1 MIKKNS
7 TTVAAMMTV
16 VTLVGC
22 ASRPLEPP
30 PSVDPLG
37 AALTRSSERVEAAL
51 LELARASISKKDA
64 GGGITVDWVGE
75 ASPVVASIAQ
85 QMGKRFLLA
94 GRPGVSLPVSIKESS
109 IRPEDALKIIGVQL
123 GDRADLVLL
132 DDAVEMRVK

>member
-7 TTVAAMMTV
+7 IVAAAILIMA
-16 VTLVGC
+16 TLAGC
-22 ASRPLEPP
+22 ASHPRESAPP
-30 PSVDPLG
+30 IDPLG
-37 AALTRSSERVEAAL
+37 DALTRSSERVEAAL

-94 GRPGVSLPVSIKESS
+94 GRPGVSLPVSIKERSV
-109 IRPEDALKIIGVQL
+109 RPEDALKIIGVQL
-123 GDRADLVLL
+123 GERADLVLM
-132 DDAVEMRVK
+132 DDAIEMRVK

>member
-7 TTVAAMMTV
+7 TVAAAILIAA
-16 VTLVGC
+16 TLAGC
-22 ASRPLEPP
+22 ASHPQEAAPP
-30 PSVDPLG
+30 VDPLG
-37 AALTRSSERVEAAL
+37 DALTRSSERVEAAL

-94 GRPGVSLPVSIKESS
+94 GRPGVSLPVSIKESG

-123 GDRADLVLL
+123 GERADLVLM
-132 DDAVEMRVK
+132 DDAIEMRVK

>member
-7 TTVAAMMTV
+7 TISAAVLIV
-16 VTLVGC
+16 VSLAGC
-22 ASRPLEPP
+22 ASQPHEPP
-30 PSVDPLG
+30 PSVDPLDV
-37 AALTRSSERVEAAL
+37 ALTRSSERVEAAL
-51 LELARASISKKDA
+51 LELAHASISKKDA

-94 GRPGVSLPVSIKESS
+94 GRPGVSLPVSIKERS

-123 GDRADLVLL
+123 GERADLVLM
-132 DDAVEMRVK
+132 DDAIEMRVK

>member
-7 TTVAAMMTV
+7 IVAAAILIMA
-16 VTLVGC
+16 TLAGC
-22 ASRPLEPP
+22 ASHPRESAPP
-30 PSVDPLG
+30 IDPLG
-37 AALTRSSERVEAAL
+37 DALARSSERVEAAL

-94 GRPGVSLPVSIKESS
+94 GRPGVSLPVSIKESR

-123 GDRADLVLL
+123 GERADLVLM
-132 DDAVEMRVK
+132 DDAIEMRVK